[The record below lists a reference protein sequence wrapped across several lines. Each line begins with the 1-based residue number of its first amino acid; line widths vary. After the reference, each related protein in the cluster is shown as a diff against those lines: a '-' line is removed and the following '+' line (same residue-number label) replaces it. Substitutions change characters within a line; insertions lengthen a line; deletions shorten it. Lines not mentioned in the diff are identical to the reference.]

1 MSHYRSY
8 WSKSWPF
15 SSDNFSSL
23 MSSRRFELILRFLHL
38 NDSETQPQ
46 RGEPGFDKIYKI
58 RPLLNLLLPSFK
70 KNYTPT
76 QFLSV
81 DESMISFKGRLSFIQ
96 YLPKKPHKWGM
107 KAWVLADA
115 ENGYTWGWKLYT
127 GKEEGQVAS
136 GLAHRVVMELVSDD
150 RLENKGYVVVT
161 DNFYSSPELFRALMD
176 KGFGALGTA
185 RKDRRGIPPVIRN
198 ASLRR
203 GEVRSS
209 RDDGILALKWRDKR
223 DVTMLS
229 AYHNDSMVTKSRRSR
244 AAVGGTEEIEKP
256 RVVEDYNRNMGG
268 VDKSKF
274 QLVRHV
280 HSMYICYV
288 DTTGAAKNTLFS
300 CCLPS
305 QYYGTFIP
313 TCR

>member
-1 MSHYRSY
+1 MNAHVRTFQCDMFTMSHYRSY

-46 RGEPGFDKIYKI
+46 RGEPGFDKVYKI
-58 RPLLNLLLPSFK
+58 RPLLNLLLPTFK

-76 QFLSV
+76 QFLSI
-81 DESMISFKGRLSFIQ
+81 DESMISFKGRLSFLQ

-115 ENGYTWGWKLYT
+115 KNGYTWGWKLYT
-127 GKEEGQVAS
+127 GKEEEQVAR
-136 GLAHRVVMELVSDD
+136 GLAHRVVMELVNDD

-161 DNFYSSPELFRALMD
+161 DNFYSSPELFRALTD

-185 RKDRRGIPPVIRN
+185 RKDRQGIPAVIHN

-203 GEVRSS
+203 GEVRGS
-209 RDDGILALKWRDKR
+209 RDDGILSLKWRDK
-223 DVTMLS
+223 
-229 AYHNDSMVTKSRRSR
+229 
-244 AAVGGTEEIEKP
+244 
-256 RVVEDYNRNMGG
+256 
-268 VDKSKF
+268 
-274 QLVRHV
+274 
-280 HSMYICYV
+280 
-288 DTTGAAKNTLFS
+288 
-300 CCLPS
+300 
-305 QYYGTFIP
+305 
-313 TCR
+313 